1 MALLV
6 PVVFSCVV
14 SEEYVHKVS
23 ALLYGSENICLVLS
37 RQKQLLQV
45 CPLSDI
51 QHMKDIARNFSF
63 QWKIFNLL

>member
-6 PVVFSCVV
+6 PVVFSCVA
-14 SEEYVHKVS
+14 SWEYVRKVS
-23 ALLYGSENICLVLS
+23 ALLYRSENICLGLS
-37 RQKQLLQV
+37 RQQQLLQV

-63 QWKIFNLL
+63 QRKIFNLL